1 MVLGALG
8 REHGGRIGERD
19 DSCINLQ
26 FATADG
32 EYGRG
37 VMNFPIS
44 HFLGIVFKNIGQKRR
59 NSSAKFNFKEKK
71 NRRKTRWQPQI
82 FWKIT
87 MVEVAST
94 TFDSVLLPDLTLPF
108 PVLVDALIDLHCD
121 QPE

>member
-26 FATADG
+26 IATADG

-44 HFLGIVFKNIGQKRR
+44 HFLGIAFKNIGQKRR
-59 NSSAKFNFKEKK
+59 NSLAKFDVKEKK

-82 FWKIT
+82 VLKDHDGGGSIHDIRLGA
-87 MVEVAST
+87 ASEL
-94 TFDSVLLPDLTLPF
+94 DSAFSCT
-108 PVLVDALIDLHCD
+108 C
-121 QPE
+121 